1 MTKRKFRLFLLL
13 MSISLVLLVLLQVFW
28 LRAEYRSSAEGFR
41 RETNLMFRNTMFH
54 ISDSIVSGFMQ
65 QFMDRPES
73 DQSQRARQDTII
85 IDRRRQSDTTRL
97 RGAFFESV
105 DPESIGKQYEQSL
118 RDHHILLPPVI
129 IKEETGWLP
138 SSYQKTDE
146 IRDSLPY
153 ATQFVP
159 LGMHSYAAS
168 FEGVRPMIIR
178 SILPQVG
185 FSVFITMLIA
195 LSFVLVA
202 RSLRAQQRL
211 IDQKND
217 FIGNITHELKTPV
230 ATAEAAMEAMK
241 NFDVLD
247 NPKQTKE
254 YLDMAILELNRLG
267 MITDKILRTS
277 VFDYEKD
284 IMLQKSPVDMGS
296 VAEEALESFR
306 FQAAHKGIR
315 LSLQTDSDLIVAG
328 HEGHLLQ
335 ALYNL
340 LDNAMKYASQSN
352 EIIVRLIGKSDRV
365 VVTVSDQGPGIPE
378 AHQKKVFD
386 KFYRLPSGNVHNV
399 KGYGLGLHYVKGVV
413 RAHGGKISLESTPG
427 EGACF
432 MIKLP
437 AYE

>member
-1 MTKRKFRLFLLL
+1 MFLLL
-13 MSISLVLLVLLQVFW
+13 MSISLVFLVLLQAFW
-28 LRAEYRSSAEGFR
+28 LRAEYRSASEGFK

-65 QFMDRPES
+65 QFMNRDTTEQGERE
-73 DQSQRARQDTII
+73 RRDTIVI
-85 IDRRRQSDTTRL
+85 SHSRSADNTDHGRF
-97 RGAFFESV
+97 FFEMV
-105 DPESIGKQYEQSL
+105 HPDSIAKQYKQAL
-118 RDHHILLPPVI
+118 RNHNILLPVEI

-159 LGMHSYAAS
+159 FGMYSYGAN
-168 FEGVRPMIIR
+168 FEGVRPMVIR
-178 SILPQVG
+178 SIFPQIG
-185 FSVFITMLIA
+185 FSVFITLLIA
-195 LSFVLVA
+195 LSFLLVA

-230 ATAEAAMEAMK
+230 ATTEVALEAMK
-241 NFDVLD
+241 HFDVLK
-247 NPKQTKE
+247 NPDQTRE
-254 YLDMAILELNRLG
+254 YLDMATLELNRLG

-277 VFDYEKD
+277 VFDYEED
-284 IMLQKSPVDMGS
+284 IHLHKTPVDLGS
-296 VAEEALESFR
+296 VANEALESFR
-306 FQAAHKGIR
+306 FQAAHKGIK
-315 LSLQTDSDLIVAG
+315 LTLHSEGNLMVAG

-335 ALYNL
+335 MLYNL
-340 LDNAMKYASQSN
+340 LDNAMKYASGS
-352 EIIVRLIGKSDRV
+352 EEVLVRLTGKEDKV
-365 VVTVSDQGPGIPE
+365 VLAVSDQGPGIPE

-386 KFYRLPSGNVHNV
+386 KFYRLPSGDVHNV

-413 RAHGGKISLESTPG
+413 RAHGGRITLESSPG

-432 MIKLP
+432 IIKLP
-437 AYE
+437 VYE

>member
-1 MTKRKFRLFLLL
+1 MTKRRFRVFLML
-13 MSISLVLLVLLQVFW
+13 MGISLIFLVILQVFW
-28 LRAEYRSSAEGFR
+28 LRAEYRSSAESFR
-41 RETNLMFRNTMFH
+41 RETNLVFRNTMFH

-65 QFMDRPES
+65 QFMDRGSSGQHE
-73 DQSQRARQDTII
+73 RTRQDTII
-85 IDRRRQSDTTRL
+85 ISSQSRTDSTRH
-97 RGAFFESV
+97 RGVFFEAV
-105 DPESIGKQYEQSL
+105 NPDSIRKQYIRSL
-118 RDHHILLPPVI
+118 RDHNILMPPAV

-178 SILPQVG
+178 SILPQIG
-185 FSVFITMLIA
+185 FSVFITLLIA

-230 ATAEAAMEAMK
+230 ATTEAALEAMK
-241 NFDVLD
+241 HFDVLK
-247 NPKQTKE
+247 NPDQTRE
-254 YLDMAILELNRLG
+254 YLDMATLELNRLG

-277 VFDYEKD
+277 VFDYEED
-284 IMLQKSPVDMGS
+284 IQLHKTPVDLEP
-296 VAEEALESFR
+296 VAKEALESFR
-306 FQAAHKGIR
+306 FQAANKGIR
-315 LSLQTDSDLIVAG
+315 LKLQAEGNLVVDG

-335 ALYNL
+335 MLYNL
-340 LDNAMKYASQSN
+340 LDNALKYASGSK
-352 EIIVRLIGKSDRV
+352 EILVRLIGRTEKV
-365 VVTVSDQGPGIPE
+365 VLLVSDQGPGIPE

-413 RAHGGKISLESTPG
+413 KAHGGKISLESTPG